1 MPSLSIKERNAK
13 SEKLRMMVKE
23 FHDEL
28 LNLLTKQDEM
38 EKLDAIRQ
46 QKIIEIKKCIIT

>member
-23 FHDEL
+23 SHDEL

-46 QKIIEIKKCIIT
+46 QQIIEIKKFIIT